1 MKLARFSPSS
11 LRAQCAR
18 FAVDRRGAMAMTLGL
33 MMTGFAGMVALSVD
47 VSDWY
52 GARRAMQASADAG
65 ALGGALALK
74 GGASN
79 AQAISAGTTDAQ
91 LNGGG
96 LGAGAT
102 VSVTI
107 NSTTQAVTA
116 TVSKRATLLLSG
128 LFLSS
133 APMITATATAGLIST
148 SNSSQPP
155 VCLLVTS
162 PTAANVVQLS
172 GSSSIQASGCQVVVN
187 STSTSAINL
196 SGNTQIYS
204 RTLCGPGGHNVTGS
218 STLSPAETPCPA
230 LADPYAHMT
239 VPAAANATLACNY
252 TNFQTYGS
260 NYYSYTD
267 PSSGQTVSNTTNATA
282 SGSQFSYSGGAL
294 YMPAGIYCGG
304 INLGA
309 YTNVVFRPGIFVLR
323 NGGLNT
329 SGNTTASGAGVGF
342 YLTGTGTAVQ
352 LQNDYVDL
360 SAQTTLTITAPTSGD
375 MKGIAIYQD
384 NSAAT
389 GTLTNTLSGNSTINF
404 TGLLYFGNQNVTVSG
419 SSENQSAGFT
429 CMIAYTVNYSGYSTL
444 YLNSNYA
451 STTVPVPTGLQSST
465 QNVALT
471 Q

>member
-1 MKLARFSPSS
+1 MNLAHFLRFD
-11 LRAQCAR
+11 LRAGLRR
-18 FAVDRRGAMAMTLGL
+18 FGADRKGAMAVTLGL
-33 MMTGFAGMVALSVD
+33 LMTSFAGMAALSVD
-47 VSDWY
+47 VADWY
-52 GARRAMQASADAG
+52 GARRALQSAADAG
-65 ALGGALALK
+65 AIGGELALQK
-74 GGASN
+74 GSTV
-79 AQAISAGTTDAQ
+79 AQAQAAGTTDAQ
-91 LNGGG
+91 LNGKG

-102 VSVTI
+102 VNVAVNATAQ
-107 NSTTQAVTA
+107 TVTA
-116 TVSKRATLLLSG
+116 TVSKKADMLLAGVLLG
-128 LFLSS
+128 S
-133 APMITATATAGLIST
+133 APTITATATASVVST
-148 SNSSQPP
+148 ASSNLPP

-162 PTAANVVQLS
+162 PAAANVVQLS

-187 STSTSAINL
+187 STSTSAISL

-204 RTLCGPGGHNVTGS
+204 KTLCGPGGHNVTGS
-218 STLSPAETPCPA
+218 STLSPAETNCSA
-230 LADPYAHMT
+230 MTDPYAHMA
-239 VPAAANATLACNY
+239 VPTAASATNPCNY
-252 TNFQTYGS
+252 TNYQTYGS
-260 NYYSYTD
+260 NYYSYIKPDGTTFTNT
-267 PSSGQTVSNTTNATA
+267 SGLATITL
-282 SGSQFSYSGGAL
+282 SPGV
-294 YMPAGIYCGG
+294 YCGG
-304 INLGA
+304 ISFGA
-309 YTNVVFRPGIFVLR
+309 YTNAVFQSGIYVLR

-329 SGNTTASGAGVGF
+329 SGNTTASGSGVAF
-342 YLTGTGTAVQ
+342 YLTGSGTAVQ

-429 CMIAYTVNYSGYSTL
+429 AMIAYTVNYSGYSTL

-451 STTVPVPTGLQSST
+451 STTVPVPDGLKPST